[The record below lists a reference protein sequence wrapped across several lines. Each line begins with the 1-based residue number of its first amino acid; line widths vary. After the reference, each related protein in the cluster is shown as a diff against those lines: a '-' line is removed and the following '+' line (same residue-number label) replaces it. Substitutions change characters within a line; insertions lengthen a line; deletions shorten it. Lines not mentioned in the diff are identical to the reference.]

1 MKNYIP
7 TQYHYVQDDMR
18 VEANFDNAAEG
29 FMNLMTNMV
38 EMWYNRLTK
47 DAQTAVKLMKFNPT
61 VVTGMMFFTDGS
73 LDEDSQ
79 YFGYY
84 YDIFA
89 REMGNFVLSLAHCE
103 GDYEKSQERYNGH
116 KWYSRMAQSVR
127 MYEKAVREAEKLHD
141 YTLSILD
148 GDLKEKVLSKVIA
161 HDPACQLAARLYHEV
176 LEGARKEMLGEAIMR
191 MKRG

>member
-7 TQYHYVQDDMR
+7 TQYRFVQDDMR
-18 VEANFDNAAEG
+18 VETNFDNAAEG

-38 EMWYNRLTK
+38 EMWYSRLTK

-73 LDEDSQ
+73 LDEESQ

-89 REMGNFVLSLAHCE
+89 REMSNFVLNLAHCE
-103 GDYEKSQERYNGH
+103 NDYEKSQERYNGH

-127 MYEKAVREAEKLHD
+127 MYEKAVREAEELHN

-161 HDPACQLAARLYHEV
+161 HDPACQLAARLYYEA
-176 LEGARKEMLGEAIMR
+176 LEEARKDMLHEAIRR

>member
-7 TQYHYVQDDMR
+7 TQYCFVQDDMR
-18 VEANFDNAAEG
+18 VETNFDNAAEG

-89 REMGNFVLSLAHCE
+89 REMSNFVLSLAHCE

-161 HDPACQLAARLYHEV
+161 HDPACQLAARLYYEV

>member
-18 VEANFDNAAEG
+18 INPDFDNAAEE
-29 FMNLMTNMV
+29 FANLMTNMV

-61 VVTGMMFFTDGS
+61 VVTGMMFFSDGS
-73 LDEDSQ
+73 LDEESQ

-89 REMGNFVLSLAHCE
+89 REMSNFAVYLSRRE
-103 GDYEKSQERYNGH
+103 EDYQKSQERYNGH
-116 KWYSRMAQSVR
+116 KWYSRMAQGVR
-127 MYEKAVREAEKLHD
+127 MYEKAVKEAEELHN

-148 GDLKEKVLSKVIA
+148 GDLKEKVVSKIIA
-161 HDPACQLAARLYHEV
+161 HDPACQLAARLYYEA
-176 LEGARKEMLGEAIMR
+176 LEEARKDMLGEAIRR
-191 MKRG
+191 MKKG